1 MNIFGCEFMKKA
13 QETKNVKSKSKV
25 TLKHQMVAY
34 GLTIIVL
41 TIYLYILY
49 LLNIPSSIWTILGA
63 IVIAVITLP
72 IFQNLF
78 YPK

>member
-1 MNIFGCEFMKKA
+1 MKKA
-13 QETKNVKSKSKV
+13 QETKNVKRKSKV
-25 TLKHQMVAY
+25 TLKHQIITY

-49 LLNIPSSIWTILGA
+49 LLHIPSSIWTILGA
-63 IVIAVITLP
+63 VVIAVVTLP